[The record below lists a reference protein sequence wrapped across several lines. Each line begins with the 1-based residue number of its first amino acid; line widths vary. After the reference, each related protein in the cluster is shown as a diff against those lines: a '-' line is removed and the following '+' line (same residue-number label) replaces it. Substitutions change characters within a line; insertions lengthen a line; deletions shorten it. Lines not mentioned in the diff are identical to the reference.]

1 MTQSQ
6 IHLPAA
12 RTQISDTIIA
22 MFTAATIVIAGLL
35 SLAQFGLAFV

>member
-1 MTQSQ
+1 MSESH

-12 RTQISDTIIA
+12 RTQISDTVIA

-35 SLAQFGLAFV
+35 LLAQFGLAFV